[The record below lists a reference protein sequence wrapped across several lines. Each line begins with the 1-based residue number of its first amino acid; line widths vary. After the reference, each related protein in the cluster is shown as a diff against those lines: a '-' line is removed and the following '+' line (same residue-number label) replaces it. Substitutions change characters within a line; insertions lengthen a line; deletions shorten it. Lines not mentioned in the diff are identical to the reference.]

1 MLKSSLE
8 KEQTYLTLTA
18 GFNQLS
24 LHEKNI
30 FLVEKTYPV
39 KHGFSQELA
48 ILVTTGFVGK

>member
-8 KEQTYLTLTA
+8 EEQAYLTLIA

-30 FLVEKTYPV
+30 FLVGKTYPV
-39 KHGFSQELA
+39 KQGFSQELA
-48 ILVTTGFVGK
+48 ILVTTGTVGK